1 MSQYISLFSDSAE
14 EEPVEPRDKV
24 QPYTILIV
32 DDEPNIVNALR
43 RVFRQEN
50 YRILTA
56 SNGQEA
62 LDVLAGD
69 NCQLMIADYMMPVM
83 NGAELL
89 RTVKQRYP
97 DMIRIMLTGH
107 ADTEAVMSAIKEG
120 AVYKF
125 ILKPWN
131 DDDLR
136 VTVALALE
144 QYDLMQSNRNLQKQN
159 RASAKEI
166 NELSRLSITNRSQ
179 LAILLHKRN
188 LLNEQQVQELY
199 KLQQSNRQPVL
210 KLILKKEWVEEKKI
224 RELLRKDFMIREVSL
239 DEVQI
244 DAGIL
249 ALIPRSLCERHLVL
263 PLEQHNRKLTLVMAD
278 PMDEGLLDDL
288 KFAIGLDIEPAMAD
302 VDAIRAKLNEIYGE
316 EDTALDDIAM
326 VLGSSDPYEGIEILI
341 EDEDEISLEELL
353 RDTNEPPAIR
363 LVNVVILEAIRLG
376 ASDIHI
382 HPRTKSV
389 VVRYRI
395 DGVLVDK
402 IHIPHSLHMA
412 LISRIKVMAEL
423 DITERRRPQDGRITV
438 KTPMQIIDLRI
449 STLPTINGE
458 KVVMRI
464 LDRNASVE
472 DINDLGMS
480 EIDLIK
486 VKNAI
491 SKPQGIILAT
501 GPTGSGKT
509 TTLYSLMQSTAT
521 SEKNYVT
528 IEDPVEYF
536 LDAAGQVM
544 VKEKIGLDFARVLR
558 AILRQDP
565 DVILLGEI
573 RDKETAEVAFHAALT
588 GHLVYSTLHTN
599 SAIATIARL
608 FDLGLKPY
616 IVASALEAVIAQRLV
631 RRICCHCKQE
641 ITPASDLVHKLG
653 PVFEDR
659 DVHYFKGTG
668 CTKCNDSGYKGRVA
682 LYEVLVISEK
692 LRHLISMGASILEI
706 MELAAEE
713 GTSSLIQDARIR
725 IDQGLST
732 VEEVLRVLGTQVIM

>member
-1 MSQYISLFSDSAE
+1 MSQYTSLFTDSAE

-278 PMDEGLLDDL
+278 PMDEGLPDDL

-412 LISRIKVMAEL
+412 LISRIKVMSEL

-464 LDRNASVE
+464 LDRNASVA
-472 DINDLGMS
+472 DINDLGLS

-544 VKEKIGLDFARVLR
+544 VKEKIGLDFAMVLR

-573 RDKETAEVAFHAALT
+573 RDMETAEVAFHAALT

-616 IVASALEAVIAQRLV
+616 IVASAMEAVIAQRLV
-631 RRICCHCKQE
+631 RKICVHCRRE
-641 ITPASDLVHKLG
+641 ITPDSDLVHKLG
-653 PVFEDR
+653 PVFEDG

-668 CTKCNDSGYKGRVA
+668 CTKCNDSGYKGRVP

-692 LRHLISMGASILEI
+692 LRHQISMGASIVDI

-725 IDQGLST
+725 IDQGLTT

>member
-1 MSQYISLFSDSAE
+1 MSQYTSLFTDSAE

-62 LDVLAGD
+62 LDVLVGD

-326 VLGSSDPYEGIEILI
+326 VLGSL
-341 EDEDEISLEELL
+341 
-353 RDTNEPPAIR
+353 
-363 LVNVVILEAIRLG
+363 
-376 ASDIHI
+376 
-382 HPRTKSV
+382 
-389 VVRYRI
+389 
-395 DGVLVDK
+395 
-402 IHIPHSLHMA
+402 
-412 LISRIKVMAEL
+412 
-423 DITERRRPQDGRITV
+423 
-438 KTPMQIIDLRI
+438 
-449 STLPTINGE
+449 
-458 KVVMRI
+458 
-464 LDRNASVE
+464 
-472 DINDLGMS
+472 
-480 EIDLIK
+480 
-486 VKNAI
+486 
-491 SKPQGIILAT
+491 
-501 GPTGSGKT
+501 
-509 TTLYSLMQSTAT
+509 
-521 SEKNYVT
+521 
-528 IEDPVEYF
+528 
-536 LDAAGQVM
+536 
-544 VKEKIGLDFARVLR
+544 
-558 AILRQDP
+558 
-565 DVILLGEI
+565 
-573 RDKETAEVAFHAALT
+573 
-588 GHLVYSTLHTN
+588 
-599 SAIATIARL
+599 
-608 FDLGLKPY
+608 
-616 IVASALEAVIAQRLV
+616 
-631 RRICCHCKQE
+631 
-641 ITPASDLVHKLG
+641 
-653 PVFEDR
+653 
-659 DVHYFKGTG
+659 
-668 CTKCNDSGYKGRVA
+668 
-682 LYEVLVISEK
+682 
-692 LRHLISMGASILEI
+692 
-706 MELAAEE
+706 
-713 GTSSLIQDARIR
+713 
-725 IDQGLST
+725 
-732 VEEVLRVLGTQVIM
+732 

>member
-1 MSQYISLFSDSAE
+1 
-14 EEPVEPRDKV
+14 
-24 QPYTILIV
+24 
-32 DDEPNIVNALR
+32 
-43 RVFRQEN
+43 
-50 YRILTA
+50 
-56 SNGQEA
+56 
-62 LDVLAGD
+62 
-69 NCQLMIADYMMPVM
+69 
-83 NGAELL
+83 
-89 RTVKQRYP
+89 
-97 DMIRIMLTGH
+97 
-107 ADTEAVMSAIKEG
+107 
-120 AVYKF
+120 
-125 ILKPWN
+125 
-131 DDDLR
+131 
-136 VTVALALE
+136 
-144 QYDLMQSNRNLQKQN
+144 MQSNRNLQKQN

-239 DEVQI
+239 DEVHI

-412 LISRIKVMAEL
+412 LISRIKVMSEL

-464 LDRNASVE
+464 LDRNASVA

-631 RRICCHCKQE
+631 RKICVHCRRE
-641 ITPASDLVHKLG
+641 ITPDSDLVHKLG
-653 PVFEDR
+653 PVFEDKNL
-659 DVHYFKGTG
+659 HYFKGTG
-668 CTKCNDSGYKGRVA
+668 CTKCNDSGYKGRVP

-725 IDQGLST
+725 IDKGLTT

>member
-1 MSQYISLFSDSAE
+1 MS
-14 EEPVEPRDKV
+14 
-24 QPYTILIV
+24 
-32 DDEPNIVNALR
+32 
-43 RVFRQEN
+43 
-50 YRILTA
+50 
-56 SNGQEA
+56 
-62 LDVLAGD
+62 
-69 NCQLMIADYMMPVM
+69 
-83 NGAELL
+83 
-89 RTVKQRYP
+89 
-97 DMIRIMLTGH
+97 
-107 ADTEAVMSAIKEG
+107 
-120 AVYKF
+120 
-125 ILKPWN
+125 
-131 DDDLR
+131 
-136 VTVALALE
+136 
-144 QYDLMQSNRNLQKQN
+144 
-159 RASAKEI
+159 
-166 NELSRLSITNRSQ
+166 
-179 LAILLHKRN
+179 
-188 LLNEQQVQELY
+188 
-199 KLQQSNRQPVL
+199 
-210 KLILKKEWVEEKKI
+210 
-224 RELLRKDFMIREVSL
+224 
-239 DEVQI
+239 
-244 DAGIL
+244 
-249 ALIPRSLCERHLVL
+249 
-263 PLEQHNRKLTLVMAD
+263 
-278 PMDEGLLDDL
+278 
-288 KFAIGLDIEPAMAD
+288 
-302 VDAIRAKLNEIYGE
+302 
-316 EDTALDDIAM
+316 
-326 VLGSSDPYEGIEILI
+326 
-341 EDEDEISLEELL
+341 
-353 RDTNEPPAIR
+353 
-363 LVNVVILEAIRLG
+363 
-376 ASDIHI
+376 
-382 HPRTKSV
+382 
-389 VVRYRI
+389 
-395 DGVLVDK
+395 
-402 IHIPHSLHMA
+402 
-412 LISRIKVMAEL
+412 EL

-464 LDRNASVE
+464 LDRNASVA

-631 RRICCHCKQE
+631 RKICVHCRRE
-641 ITPASDLVHKLG
+641 ITPDSDLVHKLG
-653 PVFEDR
+653 PVFEDKNL
-659 DVHYFKGTG
+659 HYFKGTG
-668 CTKCNDSGYKGRVA
+668 CTKCNDSGYKGRVP

-725 IDQGLST
+725 IDKGLTT

>member
-1 MSQYISLFSDSAE
+1 MSQYASLFSDAADD
-14 EEPVEPRDKV
+14 EPAASRDEVK
-24 QPYTILIV
+24 PYTILIV
-32 DDEPNIVNALR
+32 DDEQNILNALK

-56 SNGQEA
+56 NNGQEA
-62 LDVLAGD
+62 LDMLAGE
-69 NCQLMIADYMMPVM
+69 NCQLMISDYMMPVM

-89 RTVKQRYP
+89 RTVKQQYP
-97 DMIRIMLTGH
+97 EMIRIMLTGH
-107 ADTEAVMSAIKEG
+107 ADTDAVMSAIKEG

-144 QYDLMQSNRNLQKQN
+144 QYDLMQSNKNLQKQN
-159 RASAKEI
+159 LASAKEI
-166 NELSRLSITNRSQ
+166 SELSRLSITNRSQ
-179 LAILLHKRN
+179 LAILLHKRS
-188 LLNEQQVQELY
+188 LLNDQQVQELY

-210 KLILKKEWVEEKKI
+210 KLILKKEWVDERKI

-244 DAGIL
+244 DPGIL
-249 ALIPRSLCERHLVL
+249 ALIPRSLCERQLVL
-263 PLEQHNRKLTLVMAD
+263 PLEQHNRRLTLVMAD

-288 KFAIGLDIEPAMAD
+288 KFATGLDIEPVMAD
-302 VDAIRAKLNEIYGE
+302 VDAIRAKLKEIHGE
-316 EDTALDDIAM
+316 EDTAFNDIAT
-326 VLGSSDPYEGIEILI
+326 VFGSTDPYEGIEILI

-412 LISRIKVMAEL
+412 LISRIKVMSEL

-458 KVVMRI
+458 KVVMRL

-472 DINDLGMS
+472 HIDNLGMS
-480 EIDLIK
+480 QIDLAK

-521 SEKNYVT
+521 TEKNYVT

-536 LDAAGQVM
+536 LDQAGQVM
-544 VKEKIGLDFARVLR
+544 VKEKIGLDFALVLR

-573 RDKETAEVAFHAALT
+573 RDRETAEVAFHAALT

-599 SAIATIARL
+599 SAIGTIARL

-616 IVASALEAVIAQRLV
+616 IVASAMEAVIAQRLV
-631 RRICCHCKQE
+631 RRICSHCRQE
-641 ITPASDLVHKLG
+641 IAPDSELVHKLG
-653 PVFEDR
+653 PLFENTDIKYYR
-659 DVHYFKGTG
+659 GSG
-668 CTKCNDSGYKGRVA
+668 CARCNQSGYSGRVA
-682 LYEVLVISEK
+682 LYEVLVFSEK
-692 LRHLISMGASILEI
+692 LRHLISTGASILEI
-706 MELAAEE
+706 TELAAEE
-713 GTSSLIQDARIR
+713 GTSSLLHDARIR
-725 IDQGLST
+725 VGEGLTT
-732 VEEVLRVLGTQVIM
+732 VEEVLRVLGAQVIM